1 MTLRELTGGEPRRS
15 SVRDAIDDVTFY
27 ERAAA
32 SPAEAR
38 GRSRLGR

>member
-1 MTLRELTGGEPRRS
+1 MTVRELTGWEPRRS
-15 SVRDAIDDVTFY
+15 SVRDAIDDVIFY

>member
-1 MTLRELTGGEPRRS
+1 MPLRELTGWEPRR
-15 SVRDAIDDVTFY
+15 SVRDAIDEVIFFR
-27 ERAAA
+27 RAAA